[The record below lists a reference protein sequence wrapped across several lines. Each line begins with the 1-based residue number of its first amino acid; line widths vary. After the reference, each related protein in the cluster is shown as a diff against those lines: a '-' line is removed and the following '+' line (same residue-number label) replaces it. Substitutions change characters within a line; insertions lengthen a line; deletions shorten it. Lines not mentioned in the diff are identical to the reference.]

1 MSAAGTILALILLVV
16 LAAVA
21 WHEWT
26 AIVGILHAFHLAT
39 RVGSLG

>member
-1 MSAAGTILALILLVV
+1 MSAAGAILTLILLVV

-21 WHEWT
+21 WREWS

-39 RVGSLG
+39 RVGSFP